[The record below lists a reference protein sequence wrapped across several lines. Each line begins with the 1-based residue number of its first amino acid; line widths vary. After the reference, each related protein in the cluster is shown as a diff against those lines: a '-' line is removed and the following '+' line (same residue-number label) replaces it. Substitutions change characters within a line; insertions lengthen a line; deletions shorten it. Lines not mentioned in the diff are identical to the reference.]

1 MLARKSATIAAC
13 IQDTRIDDKPMTS
26 TLQQQAA
33 DLFNI
38 TLTDTQSA
46 AFDTLAADLAEWNE
60 KMNLTAIT
68 APDDVRVRHFLD
80 SLSIAS
86 VMELT
91 DQQVIDIGT
100 GAGFP
105 GLPLAIAFP
114 GLTVTLNEATGKKL
128 KFIDH
133 VVASLGL
140 KNASTLHAR
149 AEEAGQQ
156 TRHRAKYDLVLARAV
171 ARLPALLEYLLP
183 LAKVGGTVIAMKG
196 STAFT
201 EADDSG
207 EALRVLGGELK
218 DILPIRLP
226 EMDYDHQLIIVEKVK
241 KTPGT
246 YPRKPGTPTREP
258 LMEDEDDEF

>member
-1 MLARKSATIAAC
+1 
-13 IQDTRIDDKPMTS
+13 MTS
-26 TLQQQAA
+26 ILQQQAA

-38 TLTDTQSA
+38 TLTDAQSA
-46 AFDTLAADLAEWNE
+46 AFDTLTTELAEWNE

-68 APDDVRVRHFLD
+68 EPDAVRVRHYLD
-80 SLSIAS
+80 SLSVAT
-86 VMELT
+86 VVDLQ
-91 DQQVIDIGT
+91 DQHVIDVGT

-105 GLPLAIAFP
+105 GLPLAMAFP

-128 KFIDH
+128 KYIEH
-133 VVASLGL
+133 VVSALGL
-140 KNASTLHAR
+140 SNVKTLHAR

-183 LAKVGGTVIAMKG
+183 LAKVGGAVIAMKG
-196 STAFT
+196 STAFI

-218 DILPIRLP
+218 DIIPIRLP
-226 EMDYDHQLIIVEKVK
+226 EMEYDHQLVIVEKVK
-241 KTPGT
+241 KTPGA

-258 LMEDEDDEF
+258 LMEDDDEDEF